1 MNEDYTI
8 LCSKE
13 LKRKYKKNK
22 ILNFI
27 GYLIYRWNGYGNQ
40 RRGNDG
46 WFYMST
52 KELVDELGFSKTTIK
67 KFEDKLILDGMIE
80 KRSGDFS
87 ARKANEYRVL
97 FDTGI
102 TQKCTDDGYT
112 YYTKS
117 VPSSSEKCTDTE
129 SVQFTSEK
137 CTEKCTEGGI
147 DNEVVTE
154 KSVPSKLLKKCTTD
168 IDSYTEIDK
177 ETINKQKVV
186 NYNTVLVSSSDSCE
200 IETTDTN
207 QPKELITDENKPE
220 EVLQQLTTFFT
231 FDERFKSYNEKL
243 LSKAPHYSI
252 NKQPSFE
259 ERGEGGKW
267 FWSKWKT
274 YSEWVKTS
282 NLSFEEV
289 DQYNKTFLH
298 LFTYYYKPKKL
309 TNEKEKKFEEYKD
322 NLMKQMKG
330 VMHVYIFNRW
340 KEFLEN
346 LDKYDNQ
353 TCKRFRYA
361 FMKKADKWFKGE
373 ESYSDVCDMMDKEYF
388 NSFVS
393 THKSNADITAVDQ
406 LFDAG
411 YDLQEATEYLQATNL
426 TSKQIK
432 ERWDELSTPSEEPL
446 IKTRTERAVAT
457 VNLDAKPYDYGA
469 SGMAQ

>member
-1 MNEDYTI
+1 MVEDTGLSKHTIMNYEAQLIDG
-8 LCSKE
+8 
-13 LKRKYKKNK
+13 
-22 ILNFI
+22 
-27 GYLIYRWNGYGNQ
+27 GY
-40 RRGNDG
+40 
-46 WFYMST
+46 
-52 KELVDELGFSKTTIK
+52 
-67 KFEDKLILDGMIE
+67 IE
-80 KRSGDFS
+80 KKAGNF
-87 ARKANEYRVL
+87 ATGKANEYSLTFKKNVGAFL
-97 FDTGI
+97 TENAPI
-102 TQKCTDDGYT
+102 KNCTDNKNQIAKT
-112 YYTKS
+112 A
-117 VPSSSEKCTDTE
+117 PIN
-129 SVQFTSEK
+129 
-137 CTEKCTEGGI
+137 CTEGGI
-147 DNEVVTE
+147 DNEEVNE
-154 KSVPSKLLKKCTTD
+154 KTAPINFEQNCTTD
-168 IDSYTEIDK
+168 TDTEIDK

-231 FDERFKSYNEKL
+231 FDERFKLYNEKL

-340 KEFLEN
+340 KEFLAN

-361 FMKKADKWFKGE
+361 FMEKADKWFKGE

-393 THKSNADITAVDQ
+393 THKSNVDITAVDQ

-446 IKTRTERAVAT
+446 IKTRTEKAVAT

>member
-1 MNEDYTI
+1 MAKKQIENYQPLVPQD
-8 LCSKE
+8 
-13 LKRKYKKNK
+13 LKSVFKKAK
-22 ILNFI
+22 MRNFI
-27 GYLIYRWNGYGNQ
+27 GYLVCQWVHHSDYRALNSDWFFIPSNKMVEDTGLSKHTIMNYEAQLIDGGY
-40 RRGNDG
+40 
-46 WFYMST
+46 
-52 KELVDELGFSKTTIK
+52 
-67 KFEDKLILDGMIE
+67 IE
-80 KRSGDFS
+80 KKAGNF
-87 ARKANEYRVL
+87 ATGKANEYFLTFKKNVGAFL
-97 FDTGI
+97 TETAPI
-102 TQKCTDDGYT
+102 KKCTDNKNQIAKT
-112 YYTKS
+112 A
-117 VPSSSEKCTDTE
+117 PIN
-129 SVQFTSEK
+129 
-137 CTEKCTEGGI
+137 CTEGGI
-147 DNEVVTE
+147 DNEEVNE
-154 KSVPSKLLKKCTTD
+154 KTAPINFEQNCTTD
-168 IDSYTEIDK
+168 TDTEIDK
-177 ETINKQKVV
+177 ETINIEKVV

-207 QPKELITDENKPE
+207 QPKELITDEKKPE

-243 LSKAPHYSI
+243 LSKTPHYSI

-282 NLSFEEV
+282 NISFEEV

-322 NLMKQMKG
+322 NFMKQMKG

-340 KEFLEN
+340 KEFLAN

-353 TCKRFRYA
+353 TCKKFRYA
-361 FMKKADKWFKGE
+361 FMEKADKWFKGE

>member
-1 MNEDYTI
+1 MEMTKGLWIPIEVLKMDLTPVEKMVYAYYLQLSDGKKGAAWGTNEDICEVLGISKYRLRDSVKPSLRKKGLIETSGIRTI
-8 LCSKE
+8 CIV
-13 LKRKYKKNK
+13 KN
-22 ILNFI
+22 
-27 GYLIYRWNGYGNQ
+27 
-40 RRGNDG
+40 
-46 WFYMST
+46 
-52 KELVDELGFSKTTIK
+52 TTP
-67 KFEDKLILDGMIE
+67 
-80 KRSGDFS
+80 
-87 ARKANEYRVL
+87 
-97 FDTGI
+97 
-102 TQKCTDDGYT
+102 C
-112 YYTKS
+112 
-117 VPSSSEKCTDTE
+117 SEKHDTNE
-129 SVQFTSEK
+129 TTECSEK
-137 CTEKCTEGGI
+137 HDTNEDSCSEKHDGECS
-147 DNEVVTE
+147 E
-154 KSVPSKLLKKCTTD
+154 KHDTKK
-168 IDSYTEIDK
+168 EIKNNIK
-177 ETINKQKVV
+177 EKVV

-220 EVLQQLTTFFT
+220 EVLKQITTFFT

-243 LSKAPHYSI
+243 LSNAPHYSI

-309 TNEKEKKFEEYKD
+309 TEEKEKKFEEYKD

-340 KEFLEN
+340 KEFLAN
-346 LDKYDNQ
+346 LDKYDSQ
-353 TCKRFRYA
+353 TCKKFRYA
-361 FMKKADKWFKGE
+361 FMEKADKWFKGE

-446 IKTRTERAVAT
+446 IKTRTEKAVAT
-457 VNLDAKPYDYGA
+457 VNLDAKPYDYSA